1 MKLSE
6 NWKTLETTVSQLVAK
21 AWLDDEFRKRFV
33 SAPREILREAGLVIE
48 DFVNVVVN
56 QGSTGAP
63 ALKTADGGAMIY
75 EINMP
80 AKPTDLTDAQ
90 IGSWVEEAVSDD
102 SAVPPFSC

>member
-1 MKLSE
+1 MKLTE
-6 NWKTLETTVSQLVAK
+6 NWKTLETAVAQVVAK
-21 AWLDDEFRKRFV
+21 AWIDDEFRKRFV
-33 SAPREILREAGLVIE
+33 SAPREILREAGLVVE

-75 EINMP
+75 EINLP

-90 IGSWVEEAVSDD
+90 IGSWVQEAVSDD
-102 SAVPPFSC
+102 SPVPACC